1 MKRVSLCCLVLLFL
15 VSPLSADDK
24 SRYLELL
31 DTQSFEELELH
42 LRDWESR
49 NPNDPEMFIAW
60 FNYYLNSGRSSGMVM
75 EKRDNQPAGSS
86 MAISDPDTG
95 DVIGYMYERTDYEP
109 EMVGRGISYLNRA
122 LELYPDRL
130 DIHFGK
136 IKTLEDMGDYEAES
150 RALQHAIEVSS
161 NIGNEWFWSDY
172 EAVQDGKAF
181 FIGNIQD
188 YYGHWFNDGGDS
200 AIAAI
205 RSTAEIQMR
214 EFPEHPYGYNNM
226 ALSHLVKNE
235 LKTALPYLLEAEA
248 LSPDDY
254 IVINNIARV
263 YYNLGDR
270 ESARR
275 YFLRLRDFPNEID
288 QDYVERALQ
297 SLE

>member
-1 MKRVSLCCLVLLFL
+1 MKHVPLCCVALLCL
-15 VSPLSADDK
+15 VSSLHADDK
-24 SRYLELL
+24 SHYLKLL
-31 DTQSFEELELH
+31 DNQSFEELELH
-42 LRDWESR
+42 LHDWESR
-49 NPNDPEMFIAW
+49 NPDDPEMLIAW
-60 FNYYLNSGRSSGMVM
+60 FNYYLNMGRTSGMVM
-75 EKRDNQPAGSS
+75 EKRDDQPAGSS

-95 DVIGYMYERTDYEP
+95 DVIGYMYEQTEYDP

-136 IKTLEDMGDYEAES
+136 IKTLEDLGDYQAES

-161 NIGNEWFWSDY
+161 DIANQWFWSDY
-172 EAVQDGKAF
+172 EALEDGKAF

-188 YYGHWFNDGGDS
+188 YYSHWFNDGGDT
-200 AIAAI
+200 AIDAI
-205 RSTAEIQMR
+205 RSAAETQMK
-214 EFPEHPYGYNNM
+214 EFPGHPYAYNNM

-235 LKTALPYLLEAEA
+235 LEAALPYLLEAET
-248 LSPDDY
+248 LSPEDY

-263 YYNLGDR
+263 YYTLGDS

-275 YFLRLRDFPNEID
+275 YFLRLRDFPDSIN
-288 QDYVERALQ
+288 QDYVERALE